1 MNKSN
6 DRRALIL
13 ERLADHILAH
23 GLIASSL
30 RSLAKAAGTSDRM
43 LLYYFTDK
51 SELIGAALERISTR
65 TMKLLIDRVTPQPM
79 PYDGMMEMLSAM
91 LDDEELWPYLR
102 VYLELA
108 SRAANGDAL
117 YRTIGER
124 VGRGF
129 YAWGLSQLDSKQ
141 PEIDAARL
149 LVAIEGMIYL
159 KAIGLSDICM
169 MAISPSNK

>member
-1 MNKSN
+1 MNKTD

-13 ERLADHILAH
+13 DRLADHILAH

-30 RSLAKAAGTSDRM
+30 RPLAKAAGTSDRM
-43 LLYYFTDK
+43 LLYYFADK
-51 SELIGAALERISTR
+51 SDLIAAALETIATR
-65 TMKLLIDRVTPQPM
+65 TVGLLMLRAALHPM
-79 PYDGMMEMLSAM
+79 PYDALMQMLGGM

-102 VYLELA
+102 VYLEMA

-117 YRTIGER
+117 YREIGER

-129 YAWGLSQLDSKQ
+129 YAWGLSQLDSEQ

-149 LVAIEGMIYL
+149 LVATEGMIFL
-159 KAIGLSDICM
+159 KAIGLRDICE
-169 MAISPSNK
+169 MAIPTPKQ

>member
-1 MNKSN
+1 MNKTD

-13 ERLADHILAH
+13 DRLADHILAH

-30 RSLAKAAGTSDRM
+30 RPLAKAAGTSDRM

-51 SELIGAALERISTR
+51 SELIAAALETIAAR
-65 TMKLLIDRVTPQPM
+65 TVGLLMVRAAPHPM
-79 PYDGMMEMLSAM
+79 PYEGLMQLLGGM

-102 VYLELA
+102 VYLEMA

-117 YRTIGER
+117 YREIGER

-129 YAWGLSQLDSKQ
+129 YAWGLSQLDSDQ

-149 LVAIEGMIYL
+149 LVATEGMIFL
-159 KAIGLSDICM
+159 KAIGLRDICEM
-169 MAISPSNK
+169 SIPTPKE